1 MVKKYID
8 LNESYDN
15 GELRY
20 WCNNAGDLFNPE
32 IKKDCVVNDLPP
44 KIKNLYLNYW
54 GENYNSAVY
63 VAEYKGNPV
72 IVFCYLFDFSYIDNI
87 MEKLNISSSTTYTD
101 GIWCAVHD
109 VANLLV
115 HTVPTGCTVF
125 AGQDTDPDG
134 HEILVAVPYQMRDKL
149 EEIDKSLDFF
159 VYPTF
164 EELF

>member
-32 IKKDCVVNDLPP
+32 TKKDCVVNDLPH

-54 GENYNSAVY
+54 GETYNSAVY
-63 VAEYKGNPV
+63 VAEYNENPV
-72 IVFCYLFDFSYIDNI
+72 IVFCYLFDKEYVEDVMNGVKVAEFDIYNG
-87 MEKLNISSSTTYTD
+87 TD
-101 GIWCAVHD
+101 WLAVHD
-109 VANLLV
+109 VANMLTDKLPV
-115 HTVPTGCTVF
+115 GCCVF
-125 AGQDTDPDG
+125 AGKNTDSDG
-134 HEILVAVPYQMRDKL
+134 HEILVSVPYKMRDKL
-149 EEIDKSLDFF
+149 EEIDKLLEQF

-164 EELF
+164 EELL